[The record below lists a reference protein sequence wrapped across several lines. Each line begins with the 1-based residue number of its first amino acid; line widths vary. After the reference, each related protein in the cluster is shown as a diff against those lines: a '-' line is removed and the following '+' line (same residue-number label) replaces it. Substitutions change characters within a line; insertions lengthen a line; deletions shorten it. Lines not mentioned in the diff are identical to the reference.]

1 LVDIVVAD
9 KNLHCAFPL
18 DQIDGWARWPE
29 LFKPL
34 AYGSHNLA
42 VGRELVGMR
51 ADWLVGSV
59 GIFAQHELE
68 RRFTRSTGF
77 RHGVEINLGVID
89 RAGSSGAIDLP
100 AP

>member
-1 LVDIVVAD
+1 MGPTAKAL
-9 KNLHCAFPL
+9 
-18 DQIDGWARWPE
+18 G
-29 LFKPL
+29 PL
-34 AYGSHNLA
+34 AFGSHNLE
-42 VGRELVGMR
+42 VGHEPVREDR
-51 ADWLVGSV
+51 LVGSV

-68 RRFTRSTGF
+68 RRFARSTGF